1 MIRQSPLI
9 LLFKLTLI
17 SALLSVIS
25 LPEMIQSAAPF
36 WVLIFFIYWLIYVET
51 KAVYSFALL
60 LGLLLDLLH
69 GNVFGQNALALI
81 GSTVFI
87 INVKKS
93 FYVSN
98 LSTQQVY
105 VFVASLIYLL
115 ITIGVHLMIQG
126 FDFSYLVFLAPI
138 TGAIL
143 WPIVHFL
150 LIKIKH

>member
-1 MIRQSPLI
+1 MTRQRPQL

-17 SALLSVIS
+17 SALLSAAP
-25 LPEMIQSAAPF
+25 LPEMIHSAAPF
-36 WVLIFFIYWLIYVET
+36 WMLILFTYWLIYAEI

-87 INVKKS
+87 LNVKKS

-105 VFVASLIYLL
+105 VFFASLIYLV
-115 ITIGVHLMIQG
+115 ITIGVHWIVQG
-126 FDFSYLVFLAPI
+126 FDFSYLIFLAPL

-143 WPIVHFL
+143 WPVIHFL
-150 LIKIKH
+150 LAKLKR

>member
-1 MIRQSPLI
+1 MNRQRPQI

-17 SALLSVIS
+17 SALLSAVA
-25 LPEMIQSAAPF
+25 LPEMIQNAAPF
-36 WVLIFFIYWLIYVET
+36 WMLIFFTYWLIYAEA
-51 KAVYSFALL
+51 KAVYTLALM

-81 GSTVFI
+81 ASTVFI
-87 INVKKS
+87 LNVKKS

-115 ITIGVHLMIQG
+115 TTIGVHWIIQG
-126 FDFSYLVFLAPI
+126 FDFSYLTLLAPL

-150 LIKIKH
+150 LAKLKR

>member
-1 MIRQSPLI
+1 MIRQRPII

-17 SALLSVIS
+17 SALLSVVS
-25 LPEMIQSAAPF
+25 LPEMIQSASPY

-51 KAVYSFALL
+51 KAIYSFALL
-60 LGLLLDLLH
+60 VGLLLDLLH
-69 GNVFGQNALALI
+69 GNVFGQNAIALI

-105 VFVASLIYLL
+105 IFVASLIYLL
-115 ITIGVHLMIQG
+115 ITISVHLMIQG

>member
-1 MIRQSPLI
+1 MIRQRPQI

-17 SALLSVIS
+17 SALLSAVS
-25 LPEMIQSAAPF
+25 LPDTIQSAAPF
-36 WVLIFFIYWLIYVET
+36 WMLIFFTYWLIYAET
-51 KAVYSFALL
+51 KVVYTLALL

-87 INVKKS
+87 LNVKKS

-105 VFVASLIYLL
+105 IFVASLIYLC
-115 ITIGVHLMIQG
+115 IIIGVHWIIQG
-126 FDFSYLVFLAPI
+126 FDFSYLIFLAPL

-150 LIKIKH
+150 LAKIKR

>member
-1 MIRQSPLI
+1 MIRQRPQI

-17 SALLSVIS
+17 SALLSAVS
-25 LPEMIQSAAPF
+25 LPDMVQSAAPF
-36 WVLIFFIYWLIYVET
+36 WILIFFTYWLIYAET
-51 KAVYSFALL
+51 KAVYTFALL

-87 INVKKS
+87 LNVKKS

-105 VFVASLIYLL
+105 VFVASIIYLC
-115 ITIGVHLMIQG
+115 ITICVHWILQG
-126 FDFSYLVFLAPI
+126 FDFSYWAFLAPL

-150 LIKIKH
+150 LAKLKR

>member
-1 MIRQSPLI
+1 MIRQRPQV
-9 LLFKLTLI
+9 LLFKLALI
-17 SALLSVIS
+17 SALLSAVS
-25 LPEMIQSAAPF
+25 LPDMIHSAAPF
-36 WVLIFFIYWLIYVET
+36 WMLIFFTYWLIYAET
-51 KAVYSFALL
+51 KAVYTLALL

-87 INVKKS
+87 LNVKKS

-105 VFVASLIYLL
+105 VFVASIIYLC
-115 ITIGVHLMIQG
+115 ITIGVHWIIQG
-126 FDFSYLVFLAPI
+126 FDFSYLIFLAPL

-150 LIKIKH
+150 LAKLKR

>member
-1 MIRQSPLI
+1 MIKQRPQL
-9 LLFKLTLI
+9 LLFKLALI
-17 SALLSVIS
+17 SALLSAVS

-36 WVLIFFIYWLIYVET
+36 WMLIFFTYWLIYTET

-87 INVKKS
+87 LSVKKS

-105 VFVASLIYLL
+105 VFVASLIYLV
-115 ITIGVHLMIQG
+115 ITIGLHWIVQD
-126 FDFSYLVFLAPI
+126 FDFSYLIFLAPL

-150 LIKIKH
+150 LAKLQH

>member
-1 MIRQSPLI
+1 MIRQRPLV
-9 LLFKLTLI
+9 LLFKLALI
-17 SALLSVIS
+17 STLLSAVA
-25 LPEMIQSAAPF
+25 LPEMIHSATPF
-36 WVLIFFIYWLIYVET
+36 WMLIFFTYWLIYAET
-51 KAVYSFALL
+51 RAVYTLSLL

-81 GSTVFI
+81 ASTVFI
-87 INVKKS
+87 LNVKKS

-115 ITIGVHLMIQG
+115 ITICVHWIIQG
-126 FDFSYLVFLAPI
+126 FDFSYLTFLAPL
-138 TGAIL
+138 TGSIL

-150 LIKIKH
+150 LAKLKR